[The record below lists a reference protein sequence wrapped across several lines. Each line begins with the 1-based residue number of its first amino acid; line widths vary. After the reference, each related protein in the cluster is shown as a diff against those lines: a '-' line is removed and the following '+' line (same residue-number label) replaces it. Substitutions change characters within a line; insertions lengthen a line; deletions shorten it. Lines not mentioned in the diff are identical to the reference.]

1 MSIAHE
7 KPAEQEETVP
17 PQSSAAK
24 LDEIKQ

>member
-17 PQSSAAK
+17 PQSSSAK
-24 LDEIKQ
+24 LDEVSQ

>member
-24 LDEIKQ
+24 VDEITQ